1 MTGLAAAGESVAG
14 PILDRAKFYATVRA
28 NRAKLGKGLT
38 TESVAGMETVL
49 DAIQGAPLSHQAYM
63 LATPW
68 HETNGTMQ
76 PVTEAYWL
84 SEDWRRTHLRYYP
97 WHGRGYVQL
106 TWERNYRVA
115 DAALAAAGL
124 LKAGSLIAAP
134 DLAKRPDIAA
144 FILRRGMDEG
154 WFTGVKNSSVLPASG
169 VATRKQYMD
178 ARTIINGRDKSDLIE
193 DYAQV
198 FERALRD
205 GGLS

>member
-1 MTGLAAAGESVAG
+1 MNKAEFFAHVRTKLRPLKQSEVAG
-14 PILDRAKFYATVRA
+14 FEAVLTAT
-28 NRAKLGKGLT
+28 
-38 TESVAGMETVL
+38 
-49 DAIQGAPLSHQAYM
+49 DGAPLSHQAYM
-63 LATPW
+63 LATAW

-84 SEDWRRTHLRYYP
+84 SEDWRRKNLRYWP

-115 DAALAAAGL
+115 DEPLAKAGL
-124 LKAGSLIAAP
+124 IKSGELLADP

-154 WFTGVKNSSVLPASG
+154 WFTGVKNSAVLPPKG
-169 VATRKQYMD
+169 VATRQQYMN

-193 DYAQV
+193 DYAQI
-198 FERALRD
+198 FERALRY